1 MPINTAAGQIHPD
14 ALGRTLMHEH
24 LVIGM
29 PGWES
34 DTQAPAPDFRNMLA
48 ACIDRVQE
56 LQSAGFRSMLDP
68 CPNDMGRNA
77 ELIAEVA
84 SRTGFN
90 IIFATGLYNEHHGGS
105 PYWNTVFATD
115 PDADKRLRD
124 LFVGEIEDG
133 VRGVGIKPGVIKIGT
148 SALPFS
154 DYEKR
159 VFRAAASAS
168 IATGVPITTHTEA
181 VRGDEQ
187 LACLTELGVPAGQI
201 IVGHCCCS
209 GDHAYHKRI
218 VDGGAFVGFDRFGLV
233 LSCSDEQRIESL
245 MRLREDGALG
255 SVIISHDSICTWLG
269 GMFPPAMAE
278 EFSAMNH
285 PLHFTRNI
293 APKLQAAG
301 VSAAEI
307 EAMLVDNPRRYFEC

>member
-1 MPINTAAGQIHPD
+1 MLINTANGQIQAD

-34 DTQAPAPDFRNMLA
+34 DTRAPAPDFRNMVA

-56 LQSAGFRSMLDP
+56 LQSAGFRSLLDP
-68 CPNDMGRNA
+68 CPNDLGRNA
-77 ELIAEVA
+77 EVIAEVA

-90 IIFATGLYNEHHGGS
+90 VIFATGLYNEHYGGS
-105 PYWNTVFATD
+105 PYWSMAFATD
-115 PDADKRLRD
+115 PDADKRLCD
-124 LFVGEIEDG
+124 LFVSEIEDG

-148 SALPFS
+148 STLPFS
-154 DYEKR
+154 EYEKR
-159 VFRAAASAS
+159 VFRAAAMAS
-168 IATGVPITTHTEA
+168 TATAVPITTHTDA
-181 VRGDEQ
+181 ILGDEQ
-187 LACLTELGVPAGQI
+187 VAYLTELGVPAKQI

-218 VDGGAFVGFDRFGLV
+218 VDKGAFIGFDRFGIV
-233 LSCSDEQRIESL
+233 YSRTDEQRIESL
-245 MRLREDGALG
+245 LCLREDDALG
-255 SVIISHDSICTWLG
+255 SVIISHDSVCTWLG
-269 GMFPPAMAE
+269 SMFPPAMVKQ
-278 EFSAMNH
+278 FSAMNH

-293 APKLQAAG
+293 APKLRAAG

-307 EAMLVDNPRRYFEC
+307 EAMLVDNPRRYFEG